1 MKKLWLSILFIII
14 GLYVSAQTQL
24 SEAQSNEIMAS
35 LTETA
40 TSMQTMQCRFVQ
52 SKTMA
57 MLVEPSVSEGR
68 MYFASPDRLRWEYVS
83 PYPFALV
90 VNGERIVKVTDGKV
104 EVLEGNSGRMYQGIV
119 SMIMGSAS
127 GKNLFDTSTFDVM
140 LYDDNTFW
148 KAEMTPKRRDM
159 KRMFSRLVFHFD
171 KKTQIIDHVE
181 FIGSDGD
188 VTLIRF
194 EEMKMNERIGENLFN
209 DQIKQR

>member
-1 MKKLWLSILFIII
+1 MKRILLSVLFVA
-14 GLYVSAQTQL
+14 LDLFASAQTQL

-40 TSMQTMQCRFVQ
+40 ASMQTMQCRFVQ

-57 MLVEPSVSEGR
+57 MLAEPSVSEGR
-68 MYFASPDRLRWEYVS
+68 MYFASPDRLRWEYIS

-90 VNGERIVKVTDGKV
+90 VNGERIVKVTDGKA
-104 EVLEGNSGRMYQGIV
+104 EVLEGNSGRMYQSIV

-127 GKNLFDTSTFDVM
+127 GKNLFDTSTFDVI
-140 LYDDNTFW
+140 LYDDGTFW

-159 KRMFSRLVFHFD
+159 KRMFSQLVFHFD
-171 KKTQIIDHVE
+171 KKTQVIDHVE
-181 FIGSDGD
+181 FIGSGGD

-194 EEMKMNERIGENLFN
+194 EEVRVNEGIY
-209 DQIKQR
+209 KQTFDYPQ